1 MTENNGPKLDAGRM
15 EMLSGF
21 QSEEAAPPSS
31 ASSAPSGMDEED
43 TTSSAPPRPTLPK
56 NQVANGLVALFGV
69 GAVVFGAGSVLQ
81 GVFSGLDTN
90 PKPTEVPKEVALV
103 PQTAATGSEVDSNKL
118 LEKVALLDQKQQYA
132 QLGKNPRAA
141 QASTA
146 LKASTPAAASTT
158 PRVAKKTS
166 SVSSSANPPLQASAT
181 KAEDPQTRWQAL
193 AQIGSYGSAGAP
205 VAVASVPAAQ
215 SLVEPKAVEVSNK
228 SQETPVSDRDEAPI
242 LTGRAARSLSVGSTA
257 DGVVLSPVIYEQAV
271 GSNVRQTDNNPDA
284 GDVFLVRLEQ
294 PLKASDGSEALP
306 VGTQMAV
313 KVGSVSSNGFMRLS
327 VASIAVDGQDTP
339 IDPGTISVRGAAGY
353 PLIAHSAVD
362 RGAALTSQDGSQALW
377 SGVSKT
383 AGLFN
388 RVQSQVVTSGLGGFS
403 SSTTNPPPD
412 VAAGFLEGAA
422 GALAQNSQQ
431 RSQRATQ
438 ETLDR
443 PNIWTVDP
451 GTKVQIVV
459 NKAVGQL

>member
-69 GAVVFGAGSVLQ
+69 GAVVFAAGSVLQ

-141 QASTA
+141 QASTS
-146 LKASTPAAASTT
+146 LKSSAPASAT
-158 PRVAKKTS
+158 PRVAKQATS
-166 SVSSSANPPLQASAT
+166 ASSSANPPLQASAT

-205 VAVASVPAAQ
+205 SSAPSEPIAQ
-215 SLVEPKAVEVSNK
+215 SPEEPKATEVSNK
-228 SQETPVSDRDEAPI
+228 QDAQISDRDEAPI

-257 DGVVLSPVIYEQAV
+257 DGIVVSPVIYEQAV
-271 GSNVRQTDNNPDA
+271 GSNVSQTDNNPDA
-284 GDVFLVRLEQ
+284 GDVFLIRLEQ

-353 PLIAHSAVD
+353 PLIAHSVID
-362 RGAALTSQDGSQALW
+362 RGAALASQDGSQALW

-451 GTKVQIVV
+451 GAKVQIVV
-459 NKAVGQL
+459 NKPVGQL